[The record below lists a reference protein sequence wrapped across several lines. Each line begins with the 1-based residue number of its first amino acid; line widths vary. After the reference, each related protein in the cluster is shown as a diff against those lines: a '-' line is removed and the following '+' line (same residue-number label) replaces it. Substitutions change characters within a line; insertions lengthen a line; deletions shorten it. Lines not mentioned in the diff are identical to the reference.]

1 MASLLSPS
9 PSPSSGGNSST
20 GGACRLSELLEEQQ
34 EPFSLEVFLLD
45 KGCSPALLDGAGTA
59 CWPRSGGVARAL
71 TRRRQPGADKNI
83 RASGLPLLRIILSKI
98 FRGTMAAKKVRKRQL
113 PAAIDWGGGRRRLG
127 NSNNGA
133 RSSPFPRCLDGAVE
147 ADMEE
152 DDDDDDES
160 SKQLSPVSV
169 LEHGLF
175 EQASPAYSQ
184 RAIVIFRE
192 LLAAA
197 YTPALPDHPHPVK
210 HSSSTTATTAN
221 APAPAPSTSASRTT
235 ISATAAASRW
245 EETLEAELARVHDI
259 VASEMTAACWSVYPI
274 GDARRHVGAELAAAV
289 LEALTEEVATELL
302 PMRMDDGHGVTMRG
316 VVGADDVD
324 ICLLKF

>member
-9 PSPSSGGNSST
+9 PSSGSNSSE
-20 GGACRLSELLEEQQ
+20 GGASRLSELLEKQQ
-34 EPFSLEVFLLD
+34 EPFSLDVFLLD
-45 KGCSPALLDGAGTA
+45 KGCSPALLDAAGTA

-71 TRRRQPGADKNI
+71 MRRRPPGADRNI
-83 RASGLPLLRIILSKI
+83 REGGLLRVILSKI
-98 FRGTMAAKKVRKRQL
+98 FRGTAAAKKVRKRQQ
-113 PAAIDWGGGRRRLG
+113 PAAIDWGGGGRRPI

-133 RSSPFPRCLDGAVE
+133 RSSPSVE

-152 DDDDDDES
+152 EEEDDDDS

-169 LEHGLF
+169 LVHGLF

-221 APAPAPSTSASRTT
+221 APAPAPAPSTSTSHTT
-235 ISATAAASRW
+235 SSAAASRW

-259 VASEMTAACWSVYPI
+259 VASEMTAAGWSVCPI
-274 GDARRHVGAELAAAV
+274 DDARRHVGAELAAAV
-289 LEALTEEVATELL
+289 LEALTEEVAAELL
-302 PMRMDDGHGVTMRG
+302 PMRMDDGHGVMTPSTMRG
-316 VVGADDVD
+316 VVGAGDVD
-324 ICLLKF
+324 ICLL